1 MTADIKQILY
11 QAIDQLPEKKL
22 EQILEFVRLIRTSD
36 EEVEDEM
43 LAQRIKD
50 ELEGDYLTVRE
61 AREYLQDLR
70 DVEDSH

>member
-1 MTADIKQILY
+1 MTADIKQTLY

-22 EQILEFVRLIRTSD
+22 EQILEFVKLIRTSD
-36 EEVEDEM
+36 ERVEDEI
-43 LAQRIKD
+43 LTQRIKD

>member
-1 MTADIKQILY
+1 MSADIKQTLY

-22 EQILEFVRLIRTSD
+22 EQILEFVKLIRTSD
-36 EEVEDEM
+36 EGVEDEM
-43 LAQRIKD
+43 LTQRIKD